1 MYTQAEEGE
10 DLVQVIEDNRLSK
23 EQLKE
28 LHK

>member
-23 EQLKE
+23 DQLKE